1 MSDTMFDNSLLAT
14 QESMAGV
21 DWDNLESFGTPAEGQ
36 HLATIIS
43 VKGYMQNFANY
54 TGPRAKGGRP
64 FDEGADKGKFVYDDI
79 NLPHGQEK
87 DGNVKRRALITSR
100 MGLIT
105 KGTHETVQVNWKA
118 LEGRDVLITV
128 EHAYLKRTG
137 RRKAPLPMSRF
148 PGGMPLVPKP
158 PPHLPPPDTPTFN
171 SRNGGLSEGR
181 PPARRLFWS
190 PLTAFSLTSISTK
203 TGF

>member
-1 MSDTMFDNSLLAT
+1 MSDTMFDDSLLAT

-54 TGPRAKGGRP
+54 TGPRAKVK
-64 FDEGADKGKFVYDDI
+64 FMIKEGADKGKFVYDDI

-87 DGNVKRRALITSR
+87 DGNVKRRALIASR

-128 EHAYLKRTG
+128 EHAYSEKDG
-137 RRKAPLPMSRF
+137 KKKGPFANVSFSGWDAP
-148 PGGMPLVPKP
+148 G
-158 PPHLPPPDTPTFN
+158 TQA
-171 SRNGGLSEGR
+171 
-181 PPARRLFWS
+181 PPA
-190 PLTAFSLTSISTK
+190 PATAGYPDI
-203 TGF
+203 